1 MRKLA
6 VVGIAAVSLMAG
18 GAIGST
24 NVPAG
29 ASSPTNTTTTTNTLI
44 SGRCYHHH
52 SVGVTEFRWV
62 KASGRYVAYT
72 SPHRHTS
79 DYNTCHK

>member
-1 MRKLA
+1 MRKITVA
-6 VVGIAAVSLMAG
+6 GIVAASLMAG

-24 NVPAG
+24 NVQAG
-29 ASSPTNTTTTTNTLI
+29 ASQPTNTTTTTNTMI
-44 SGRCYHHH
+44 SARCYHHH

-62 KASGRYVAYT
+62 KAAGKYEAYS

-79 DYNTCHK
+79 DYNTCK